1 MTGGWTR
8 DTAIAPTDPLTYGGA
23 AMLLLLVALMAALI
37 PARAAARVD
46 PLFYWEHRQF
56 RPFPQM
62 SLVLRTVGN
71 PADVVPAVRT
81 TLRELDP
88 NLPLYNVRS
97 MDDLFA
103 QVIARPRFTTVS
115 LTLFAVLALIVA
127 AIGTYAVIAYAT
139 EQRAREIGIR
149 IALGADRAAVLRM
162 ILGQGLVLIGISLL
176 LGTLGAPVRHVVT
189 VRCGFQV
196 CVSSRT

>member
-1 MTGGWTR
+1 VTGGWTR

-62 SLVLRTVGN
+62 SLVLRTVAN
-71 PADVVPAVRT
+71 PADVVP
-81 TLRELDP
+81 
-88 NLPLYNVRS
+88 
-97 MDDLFA
+97 
-103 QVIARPRFTTVS
+103 
-115 LTLFAVLALIVA
+115 A

-139 EQRAREIGIR
+139 EQRAREIAF
-149 IALGADRAAVLRM
+149 ALGADRAAVLRM

-176 LGTLGAPVRHVVT
+176 LGTLGGLALSRFLGALECMRCRASRCNCALRVPGMRFLTHVTAPRV
-189 VRCGFQV
+189 
-196 CVSSRT
+196 